1 MQVFVSRSN
10 GKKYSSVL
18 SAGKPEILKYVF
30 LLLACLEILTLCMPL
45 CMPNTAIDDQTGYLH
60 FHATFTSIS
69 FFMGR

>member
-30 LLLACLEILTLCMPL
+30 LLLACLEILTLCMP
-45 CMPNTAIDDQTGYLH
+45 NTAIDDQTGYLH